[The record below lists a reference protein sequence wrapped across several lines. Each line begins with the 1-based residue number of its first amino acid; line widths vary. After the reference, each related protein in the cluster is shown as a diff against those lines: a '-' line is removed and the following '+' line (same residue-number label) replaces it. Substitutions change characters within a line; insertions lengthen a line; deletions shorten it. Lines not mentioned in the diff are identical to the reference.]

1 MTQPMEPLFGLVGWA
16 FVLVLAL
23 GTLAII
29 FTDIFRKM
37 TVEQRVVFAVVS
49 PAVIGYV
56 IASRF
61 LAFSDPISVLGVI
74 ASLYVVVPSIF
85 FYFKLKELKGEGE

>member
-1 MTQPMEPLFGLVGWA
+1 MTQPMEPLFALIGWG

-23 GTLAII
+23 GTLGII
-29 FTDIFRKM
+29 FTGVFRRM

-61 LAFSDPISVLGVI
+61 LGFSDPMSVLGVI
-74 ASLYVVVPSIF
+74 GSLYVVVPSIF
-85 FYFKLKELKGEGE
+85 FYVKLKELKGEGE